1 MRHKVN
7 LLQTFDFTDRYNVS
21 KIVLFYWAW
30 GILGTQDLGDPG
42 QGKSSVGGGAGRG
55 PSPTPRRRSKMWKG
69 RRDKGVPENRRV
81 KAPGAPGKA
90 WNVESFVQQNSLL
103 PKTE

>member
-7 LLQTFDFTDRYNVS
+7 LLQTFDFTDRYNV
-21 KIVLFYWAW
+21 KRVRAW

-42 QGKSSVGGGAGRG
+42 QGKGSVGGGAGRG

-69 RRDKGVPENRRV
+69 GRDKGVPVNRRV
-81 KAPGAPGKA
+81 KAPGTPGKA